1 MESLLNDKLGKL
13 DGKIGAS
20 ESNLSAQITRQFDS
34 LRSDIFSLQ
43 QENDRLKTKVSDT
56 EDAIDELECEGEKLR
71 KTVERERELRNDL
84 EQYQRRDSL
93 RFPGVGPDR
102 GREITK
108 DCEEKVLAIINEDLG
123 LNHILATDISI
134 AHRVGMRENRPR
146 PIIVKF
152 LSRKHKTQVIQK
164 RRLLKGSGRGIVE
177 DLIPTNMK
185 CLKSVQQHPEV
196 KNSWPKEG
204 MIQALLQNGKI
215 VKITEG
221 NLKII
226 DEAATGNAPVLDI
239 EMSEV
244 LAALANAE
252 SRTRL
257 QQQQT
262 RDAGLAASTPKQDS
276 IFRSTHPSVPI
287 RRKTSQAGNSD
298 NR

>member
-1 MESLLNDKLGKL
+1 M
-13 DGKIGAS
+13 
-20 ESNLSAQITRQFDS
+20 
-34 LRSDIFSLQ
+34 
-43 QENDRLKTKVSDT
+43 SDT
-56 EDAIDELECEGEKLR
+56 EDVIDELECEVEKLR

-93 RFPGVGPDR
+93 RFLGVGPDR
-102 GREITK
+102 GRETTK
-108 DCEEKVLAIINEDLG
+108 ECEEKVLAIINEDLG

-134 AHRVGMRENRPR
+134 AHRVGMRQNRPR

-152 LSRKHKTQVIQK
+152 LSWKHKTQVIQK

-177 DLIPTNMK
+177 DITSTNMK
-185 CLKSVQQHPEV
+185 RLKSVQQHPEV
-196 KNSWPKEG
+196 KNSCTKEG
-204 MIQALLQNGKI
+204 MIHALLQNGKI

-244 LAALANAE
+244 LAPLANAE

-262 RDAGLAASTPKQDS
+262 AMPA
-276 IFRSTHPSVPI
+276 
-287 RRKTSQAGNSD
+287 
-298 NR
+298 